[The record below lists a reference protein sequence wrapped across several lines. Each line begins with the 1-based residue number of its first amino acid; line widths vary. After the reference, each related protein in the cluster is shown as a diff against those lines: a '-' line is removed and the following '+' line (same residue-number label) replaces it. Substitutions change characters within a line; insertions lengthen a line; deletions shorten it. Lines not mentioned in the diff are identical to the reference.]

1 MTGFLIKDFI
11 IVKKRILKLPVMISL
26 FGAFLV
32 AVFVNKDIAELFVF
46 SSSALAIVALETLF
60 QLDNQSHWKDFLVPY
75 HLNPFKIVGSRYVF
89 YAIACFAT
97 SFLAF
102 VMSLIIEIIVPKT
115 SPMQLFGITAI
126 IFVVCSVFGII
137 LLLAMYAF
145 SQSGLMFIFIIIL
158 LLMAILPRIRSAKLQ
173 AFLMSQNK
181 ASLFLVAVAAVA
193 CLYVISYFF
202 SVLIY
207 RYR

>member
-11 IVKKRILKLPVMISL
+11 IVKKRILKLPVLISL

-46 SSSALAIVALETLF
+46 SSSALETLF

-75 HLNPFKIVGSRYVF
+75 HLSPFKIVGSRYVF

-102 VMSLIIEIIVPKT
+102 VMGLIIEIIVPKT
-115 SPMQLFGITAI
+115 SPMQLFAITAI

-137 LLLAMYAF
+137 LLPAMYAF
-145 SQSGLMFIFIIIL
+145 SQSGLMFVFIIIL
-158 LLMAILPRIRSAKLQ
+158 LLMAILPRIRSTKLQ

-181 ASLFLVAVAAVA
+181 ASLFLIAVAAVA

-202 SVLIY
+202 SVLLY

>member
-60 QLDNQSHWKDFLVPY
+60 QLDNQSHWKEFLVPY

-102 VMSLIIEIIVPKT
+102 VMGLIIEIIVPKT
-115 SPMQLFGITAI
+115 SPMQLLITAI

-137 LLLAMYAF
+137 LLPAMYAF
-145 SQSGLMFIFIIIL
+145 SQRRLMFVFIIIL

-181 ASLFLVAVAAVA
+181 ASLFLIVVAAVT

-202 SVLIY
+202 SVLLY

>member
-11 IVKKRILKLPVMISL
+11 IVKKRILKLPVLISL

-46 SSSALAIVALETLF
+46 SSSALAIVALAIVALETLF

-102 VMSLIIEIIVPKT
+102 VMGLIIEIIVPKT
-115 SPMQLFGITAI
+115 SPMQLFAITAI

-137 LLLAMYAF
+137 LLPAM
-145 SQSGLMFIFIIIL
+145 
-158 LLMAILPRIRSAKLQ
+158 
-173 AFLMSQNK
+173 
-181 ASLFLVAVAAVA
+181 
-193 CLYVISYFF
+193 
-202 SVLIY
+202 
-207 RYR
+207 

>member
-89 YAIACFAT
+89 YAIACFAS

-102 VMSLIIEIIVPKT
+102 VMGLIIEIIVPKT
-115 SPMQLFGITAI
+115 SPMQLLITAI

-137 LLLAMYAF
+137 LLPAMYAF
-145 SQSGLMFIFIIIL
+145 SQRRLMFVFIIIL

-181 ASLFLVAVAAVA
+181 ASLFLIVVAAVT

-202 SVLIY
+202 SVLLY

>member
-11 IVKKRILKLPVMISL
+11 IVKKRILKLPVLISL

-75 HLNPFKIVGSRYVF
+75 HLSPFKIVGSRYVF

-102 VMSLIIEIIVPKT
+102 VMGLIIEIIVPKT
-115 SPMQLFGITAI
+115 SPMQLCTLW
-126 IFVVCSVFGII
+126 V
-137 LLLAMYAF
+137 
-145 SQSGLMFIFIIIL
+145 
-158 LLMAILPRIRSAKLQ
+158 
-173 AFLMSQNK
+173 
-181 ASLFLVAVAAVA
+181 
-193 CLYVISYFF
+193 
-202 SVLIY
+202 
-207 RYR
+207 

>member
-60 QLDNQSHWKDFLVPY
+60 QLDNQSHWKEFLVPY

-89 YAIACFAT
+89 YAIACFAS

-102 VMSLIIEIIVPKT
+102 VMGLIIEIIVPKT
-115 SPMQLFGITAI
+115 SPMQLLITAI

-137 LLLAMYAF
+137 LLPAMYAF
-145 SQSGLMFIFIIIL
+145 SQRRLMFVFIIIL

-181 ASLFLVAVAAVA
+181 ASLFLIVVAAVT

-202 SVLIY
+202 SVLLY

>member
-11 IVKKRILKLPVMISL
+11 IVKKRILKLPVLISL

-46 SSSALAIVALETLF
+46 SSSALETLF

-137 LLLAMYAF
+137 LLPAMYAF

-202 SVLIY
+202 SVLLY

>member
-137 LLLAMYAF
+137 LLPAMYAF
-145 SQSGLMFIFIIIL
+145 SQSGLMFIFII
-158 LLMAILPRIRSAKLQ
+158 
-173 AFLMSQNK
+173 
-181 ASLFLVAVAAVA
+181 
-193 CLYVISYFF
+193 
-202 SVLIY
+202 
-207 RYR
+207 